1 MKILTFLTAMLFA
14 FAFEAK
20 AQNIAT
26 ADSTQQD
33 TLIARISVDSLAL
46 FPFSSQMTALEPKE
60 VLYFDMLGREIPEKD
75 LSPTGLYMVVE
86 KSAKEVKV
94 YRRPIKIQ

>member
-1 MKILTFLTAMLFA
+1 
-14 FAFEAK
+14 
-20 AQNIAT
+20 
-26 ADSTQQD
+26 
-33 TLIARISVDSLAL
+33 
-46 FPFSSQMTALEPKE
+46 MTAIEPKE